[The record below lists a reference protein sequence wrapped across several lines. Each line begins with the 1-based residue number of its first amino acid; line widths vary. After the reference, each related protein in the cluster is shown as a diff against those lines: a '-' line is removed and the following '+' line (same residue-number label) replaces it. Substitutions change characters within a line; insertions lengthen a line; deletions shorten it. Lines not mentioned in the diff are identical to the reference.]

1 LKGDINKAKMT
12 AAMLLTMPGT
22 PYLYYGE
29 EIGMLGDK
37 LRDYAD
43 QFGPDAYVREPF
55 IWDEGKKDKMQT
67 AWEVPQYSTDKTVVP
82 YNRQK
87 EEKTSLFNF
96 YKRTIAYRNSSS
108 ALTYGDIDHSGI
120 KISEVVSFIR
130 RHDDEEVLVLHN
142 VSDVEVTV
150 RMPDTLSRFNSID
163 YSSEGGK
170 LSIDDGQLRVPAYS
184 TVILTKN

>member
-1 LKGDINKAKMT
+1 MT

-55 IWDEGKKDKMQT
+55 IWDEGKNDKMQT

-82 YNRQK
+82 YSKQSNDKQ
-87 EEKTSLFNF
+87 SLFNF
-96 YKRTIAYRNSSS
+96 YKRTIAYRNSSN
-108 ALTYGDIDHSGI
+108 ALTYGDIDHAGI

-130 RHDDEEVLVLHN
+130 RHENEEVLVLHN
-142 VSDVEVTV
+142 VSDIEVTV
-150 RMPDTLSRFNSID
+150 RMDEAIRRFNTVD
-163 YSSEGGK
+163 YFSEGEK
-170 LSIDDGQLRVPAYS
+170 LSIEDNQLRVPAYS
-184 TVILTKN
+184 TVILKQN